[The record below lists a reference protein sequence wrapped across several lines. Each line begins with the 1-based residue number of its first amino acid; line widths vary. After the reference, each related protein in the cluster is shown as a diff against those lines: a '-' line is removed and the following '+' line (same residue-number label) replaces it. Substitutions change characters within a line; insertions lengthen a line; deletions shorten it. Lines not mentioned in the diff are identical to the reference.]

1 MSITEKEIEIPHSL
15 GTRHLIA
22 LVTEQVTKSMKYN
35 ETPIRF
41 AITETTS
48 EKLVCEIGIIQQS
61 KSQKFPNIFEFR
73 KRTYES
79 TNAFNAALIIP
90 TGIGAEIGGH
100 AADATPVLKLL
111 SEACDTIITH
121 PNVVNGSDMNEMTA
135 NSIYVEGGVLT
146 QLIMG
151 SIGLQPVR
159 SNRLLVVADNSQP
172 IFVNG
177 ALNSVNAARAIM
189 GLEVEKVI
197 VVDDIFQMTTRYSL
211 SGRATGIVENIDT
224 LFNIID
230 QQKNEFD
237 AIAVSSRIRVPLDY
251 HMNYF
256 RSEGDMVNPWGGVE
270 ALLTHSISLK
280 YKVPSAHSPM
290 FESESIANMDAGVVD
305 PRMAAEAISLSFF
318 QCVLKGLHKS
328 PRIITEKSCIES
340 NDVLSAKNIS
350 CLIIPK
356 GCLGLPTLA
365 ALEQGIPVIAV
376 EENTNLMKN
385 DLSTLP
391 WQKGKFFKVKN
402 YLEAVG
408 VMKAIQAGISVS
420 SVTRPFTKVATKY
433 LGYKKHLEVEKVEK
447 NNTSNSVACSG
458 P

>member
-1 MSITEKEIEIPHSL
+1 MNITEKEIEIPCFL
-15 GTRHLIA
+15 GARHLIA
-22 LVTEQVTKSMKYN
+22 LVTEQVTKSMKSN
-35 ETPIRF
+35 EIPVRF

-48 EKLVCEIGIIQQS
+48 ERLVCEIGIIQQP
-61 KSQKFPNIFEFR
+61 KDQKFPNIFEFK
-73 KRTYES
+73 KRTHEN
-79 TNAFNAALIIP
+79 THTFNAALIIP
-90 TGIGAEIGGH
+90 TGVGAEIGGH

-111 SEACDTIITH
+111 SKACDTIITH

-135 NSIYVEGGVLT
+135 NSIYVEGSVLT

-189 GLEVEKVI
+189 GLTVEEVI
-197 VVDDIFQMTTRYSL
+197 VVDDIFRMVTRYSP
-211 SGRATGIVENIDT
+211 SGRATGIVENIDA

-237 AIAVSSRIRVPLDY
+237 AIAVSSCIRVPLNY
-251 HMNYF
+251 HMDYF
-256 RSEGDMVNPWGGVE
+256 RSEGDMVNPWGGIE

-280 YKVPSAHSPM
+280 YGVPSAHSPM
-290 FESESIANMDAGVVD
+290 FESESIANMDVGVVD

-328 PRIITEKSCIES
+328 PKITTERSCIES
-340 NDVLSAKNIS
+340 NDILSAKDIS
-350 CLIIPK
+350 CLVIPD

-391 WQKGKFFKVKN
+391 WQKGKFFKAKS

-408 VMKAIQAGISVS
+408 VMKAIQVGISVS
-420 SVTRPFTKVATKY
+420 SVRRPFTKVATKC
-433 LGYKKHLEVEKVEK
+433 LNCEKPSEVKRGDI
-447 NNTSNSVACSG
+447 SDSVKFMSVKR
-458 P
+458 